1 MSGGLHVKNTAA
13 YSITKNPLCFV
24 CYGKSDKGQ
33 EDFNCCC
40 CHPDN
45 AFLCEKKHLGSYSK
59 IC

>member
-45 AFLCEKKHLGSYSK
+45 AFFV
-59 IC
+59 